1 MQKEIDL
8 LSEEINYWLMSLKQ
22 AHQKEIDQLIEEI
35 DCDRVIEAD
44 SLLVQT
50 YYIVELVSFVDRLNQ
65 EINRCLSLQQTHFEC
80 CSSRLTIERVIEAD
94 SLIDL
99 LIEEIDFELIIVAGS
114 LVACERMI
122 RFTDGQSDE
131 SEQIIALRID
141 VIEADSLVARELID
155 ESIH

>member
-1 MQKEIDL
+1 
-8 LSEEINYWLMSLKQ
+8 MSLKQ
-22 AHQKEIDQLIEEI
+22 THQKKIDQLIEEI
-35 DCDRVIEAD
+35 DCDHVIEAG
-44 SLLVQT
+44 SLLIQT

-80 CSSRLTIERVIEAD
+80 RSSRLTIECVIEAD

-99 LIEEIDFELIIVAGS
+99 LIEEIDFELVIVADS
-114 LVACERMI
+114 LVARERMI
-122 RFTDGQSDE
+122 RFTDEQNDE

-141 VIEADSLVARELID
+141 VIEADSLVARELIG